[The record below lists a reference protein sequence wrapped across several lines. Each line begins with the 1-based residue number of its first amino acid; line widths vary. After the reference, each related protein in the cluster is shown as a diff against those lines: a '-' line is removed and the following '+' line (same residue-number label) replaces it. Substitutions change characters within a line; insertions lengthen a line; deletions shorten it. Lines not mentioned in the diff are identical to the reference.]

1 MHSPIVGLVIGASC
15 LTLALE
21 VKPLPTTR
29 SMVSSADRVSRAPVA
44 QMATTKQRG
53 ELNIPGQSFRAYA
66 TLPLRTLLWST
77 AFSVSY
83 PIALV
88 ASYIRAVYMR
98 VSIGLPSQIL
108 AKGTHGNVHKEDS
121 HYACQVLFSQPFD
134 EPRLRSALLELC
146 AEDGI
151 GESKVEVKF
160 VDETP
165 SGWPET
171 GSFALSHFVPGSI
184 PEGQSFMDYW
194 AARGGSGKV
203 VRVHVFNGAP
213 GMPTVMLYG
222 GSLNAWDGSSNFNF
236 AKELLNR
243 YVGAPPNAVFA
254 SPTISVAAA
263 AQADASAFAP
273 YLLKLPVNLARSLG
287 GVLWNAIRAAE
298 WAGGNGFGFKL
309 TAMNFDEAESEA
321 LYRGARALGVS
332 PFACF
337 TYAAH
342 RACADVLG
350 QPFERIV
357 QQANLQT
364 RHFPLPQQKSGSRDL
379 VGEWLVGP
387 VAYAGKDYSLE
398 DAQAGYAALIDDLD
412 RFGPK
417 TQASFMAKAYGL
429 VNCGAAPFECTPTYN
444 DDAHVFDRTL
454 FMNNY
459 GRRAVAPEAAFEA
472 WNWNAPLWLGVNT
485 INVNGKTTTL
495 VGSCMWGLDVVEA
508 LRDHMEATLRGIMAK
523 ASYPPA

>member
-1 MHSPIVGLVIGASC
+1 MAI
-15 LTLALE
+15 
-21 VKPLPTTR
+21 
-29 SMVSSADRVSRAPVA
+29 RAPAA
-44 QMATTKQRG
+44 QMATTTTKQRG
-53 ELNIPGQSFRAYA
+53 ELNIPGQSTRAYA
-66 TLPLRTLLWST
+66 MLPVRSAVWSA

-88 ASYIRAVYMR
+88 ASYLRAIYMR
-98 VSIGLPSQIL
+98 VSKGLPSQIL
-108 AKGTHGNVHKEDS
+108 AKGTSGNVHKADS
-121 HYACQVLFSQPFD
+121 HYACQILFSKPFD
-134 EPRLRSALLELC
+134 EPKLRSALLELC

-151 GESKVEVKF
+151 AESQVDLEF

-165 SGWPET
+165 NGWPET
-171 GSFALSHFVPGSI
+171 GSFALSHFLPESI
-184 PEGQSFMDYW
+184 PDGQSFFDYW

-203 VRVHVFNGAP
+203 VRVRVFNGAEV
-213 GMPTVMLYG
+213 GMPTVMLYA

-236 AKELLNR
+236 AKELLHR
-243 YVGAPPNAVFA
+243 YVGGAGAPPNAVFA
-254 SPTISVAAA
+254 SPSISSAAA
-263 AQADASAFAP
+263 AQADSAAFAP

-298 WAGGNGFGFKL
+298 WAGGNGFGFKV

-321 LYRGARALGVS
+321 LYRGAKALGVS

-342 RACADVLG
+342 RATADVLG

-357 QQANLQT
+357 QQASLQT
-364 RHFPLPQQKSGSRDL
+364 RHFPLPDGQQRGGSRDL

-387 VAYAGKDYSLE
+387 VAYAGSDYSLQ

-444 DDAHVFDRTL
+444 DDAHVFDKTL

-459 GRRAVAPEAAFEA
+459 GRRSVDPEAGFEA

-523 ASYPPA
+523 APYPPA